1 VHDANSTVGA
11 FVEESFAV
19 AQHSFPPDALDRS
32 VSPFADLL
40 PLPVFACVD
49 LAEVVVFASL
59 DQKEAV

>member
-19 AQHSFPPDALDRS
+19 EHSFPADALDRS

-59 DQKEAV
+59 GQKEAV